1 MKTVAPANELEAR
14 AVEALTA
21 VLGQVSVIKL
31 KEIRHKSPR
40 RGRAA
45 ELVADVDVFGHSHLL
60 ACEVKPYASPRY
72 LRAALRQLHEE
83 TAERAGGATPVL
95 IAPYLSPE
103 AQELCKESKAGF
115 IDLEG
120 NARLSLGEVF
130 IVKRSMPCRTATRP
144 SAGQTEQHTPD
155 ITADSPPEL
164 PARPVQPA
172 LVA

>member
-31 KEIRHKSPR
+31 KEIRHESAR

-45 ELVADVDVFGHSHLL
+45 ELVAHVDVFGHSHLL
-60 ACEVKPYASPRY
+60 ACEVKPYASPRH

-83 TAERAGGATPVL
+83 AAQCAGGATPVL

-103 AQELCKESKAGF
+103 AQEMCKESKAGF

-130 IVKRSMPCRTATRP
+130 IVKRSVPCRTANSASAGHIERP
-144 SAGQTEQHTPD
+144 SPNV
-155 ITADSPPEL
+155 TANPVHEL
-164 PARPVQPA
+164 PAEPAQPA